1 MNQPAQDKGYAV
13 QGWCPSSWRP
23 MRAQDGWLVRVRPVC
38 ASIRVAQWQRLA
50 ELAQAHAHP
59 QLELTRLGNVQLRGV
74 TDAALPALRA
84 ALIEAEL
91 VPAEPELDDTPA
103 VLCSPFYEAGDAT
116 HQLAQALRQVVQQAC
131 RPFFLALSGIPALP
145 SKFSL
150 LVDDAQRSLRQL
162 TADLR
167 LWPSGAHCVTLARG
181 ERELTFAH
189 RDEAVAAALA
199 LATCFAAER
208 LHLLPV
214 PTRLAQWHQPG
225 DGHADALADWPGLAQ
240 PSPEAACAPNLDA
253 QPMNTQTPTA
263 PSPGRHAA
271 GWLLGAPLGRID
283 LPALRALCQ
292 QLPAQAELRVTPW
305 RELFLPAAQAP
316 AHLALS
322 DAWISTAQ
330 DARLRVSA
338 CTGAPRCA
346 QGHAPTQPVALRLAQ
361 HVPAGVHV
369 HVSGCAKHCAL
380 PAEADALLEAQ
391 PAHTDATHKTTN
403 TTRWQAR
410 LLNTHSRLTPAEL
423 DHLKRHT
430 HAA

>member
-1 MNQPAQDKGYAV
+1 MSQPVHQDKGYAV

-91 VPAEPELDDTPA
+91 VPADPELDDTPA

-116 HQLAQALRQVVQQAC
+116 HQLALALRQAVQQAC
-131 RPFFLALSGIPALP
+131 RPSFLVKSGIPALP

-150 LVDDAQRSLRQL
+150 LVDDAQRSLRQV

-167 LWPSGAHCVTLARG
+167 LWPSGEQCVTLARG
-181 ERELTFAH
+181 ESELTFAH

-208 LHLLPV
+208 LQLQPA
-214 PTRLAQWHQPG
+214 PTRLAQWLDQGGAVDAAALGLATPASVAAALPSQG
-225 DGHADALADWPGLAQ
+225 VEALA
-240 PSPEAACAPNLDA
+240 
-253 QPMNTQTPTA
+253 A

-283 LPALRALCQ
+283 LSALLALCQ

-316 AHLALS
+316 AQLALG

-346 QGHAPTQPVALRLAQ
+346 QGHAPTQPVALQLAQ

-369 HVSGCAKHCAL
+369 HISGCAKHCAL

-391 PAHTDATHKTTN
+391 PVHRGSAHPPTN

-410 LLNTHSRLTPAEL
+410 LLNPRSSLSPAAL